1 MNSRELQERFQKGL
15 PVRVLIVG
23 DVMLDEY
30 VHGEV
35 RRISPEAPV
44 PVLEADQR
52 TYAPGGAANVAAN
65 VARLGAQAHIGGLV
79 GQDHA
84 ATELYRLLKE
94 KGVDVS
100 GLIKVENRPTTLKT
114 RIVARGQQ
122 IVRVDH
128 ECREPLQ
135 GIRQESLLAW
145 ARDQLPHVDVCVL
158 SDYAKGVVSAS
169 LVQAIVELART
180 VGKPVIVDP
189 KGTDYAKYYGAT
201 ILTPNLHEARLA
213 LNHEAN
219 DETSLQEI
227 GDRLLE
233 KIPGSALLITQGAQG
248 MTLYRQNCSPFHVSV
263 AERRVFD
270 VTGAGDTVVSMLA
283 VAIGAGSSLE
293 DAVRLGNAAAGV
305 VVSKRGTATVTM
317 DELFEEQV

>member
-1 MNSRELQERFQKGL
+1 MNSRELQERFQKGS
-15 PVRVLIVG
+15 PVHILIVG

-30 VHGEV
+30 VQGEV

-65 VARLGAQAHIGGLV
+65 VASLGAQVHFGGLV

-84 ATELYRLLKE
+84 ATELCRLLKE
-94 KGVDVS
+94 KGIDVS
-100 GLIKVENRPTTLKT
+100 GLVKDENRPTTLKT

-135 GIRQESLLAW
+135 GVHQEWLLGW
-145 ARDQLPHVDVCVL
+145 VRDQLPGVDACVL
-158 SDYAKGVVSAS
+158 SDYAKGVVSAN
-169 LVQAIVELART
+169 LVQTIIELVRKA
-180 VGKPVIVDP
+180 GKPVIVDP

-201 ILTPNLHEARLA
+201 VLTPNLHEARLA
-213 LNHEAN
+213 IDQAANGEA
-219 DETSLQEI
+219 DLQEI
-227 GDRLLE
+227 GNRLLK

-248 MTLYRQNCSPFHVSV
+248 MTLYRQNCIPFHVP
-263 AERRVFD
+263 AAKRNVFD
-270 VTGAGDTVVSMLA
+270 LTGAGDTVVGMLA
-283 VAIGAGSSLE
+283 VALGAGASLE
-293 DAVRLGNAAAGV
+293 DAVRLGNAAAGI
-305 VVSKRGTATVTM
+305 VVSKRGTATVTL
-317 DELFEEQV
+317 DELLKEQA